1 MIDFPDARAAARQI
15 AAVSE
20 QTRLQILFKLAE
32 GPHHVGQLAELLGVP
47 IVNMSHHLGVLRQHG
62 LVEDAK
68 DGRRVVYTFHPDVF
82 TPPNGDADSLGTI
95 SLGVCRLA
103 MRRSDALTA
112 DGAKVSRKP
121 ARKKAD

>member
-1 MIDFPDARAAARQI
+1 MIDFPDARTAARQI

-20 QTRLQILFKLAE
+20 QTRLQILYILAE

-62 LVEDAK
+62 LVEDEK
-68 DGRRVVYTFHPDVF
+68 EGRRVVYKFHPDVF

-95 SLGVCRLA
+95 TLGVCRLA

-112 DGAKVSRKP
+112 DGERVGKKSG
-121 ARKKAD
+121 RKKAD